1 MINTTTTTSTQDAAR
16 SNACAVASFLGDAP
30 KQVGPGYREVSRARM
45 SGTTRHPR
53 IPNPQISNLPI
64 VVDAFPGVRG
74 WSPPV

>member
-16 SNACAVASFLGDAP
+16 SRAYAVETFLGDARKP
-30 KQVGPGYREVSRARM
+30 AGHGYREVSRAGM
-45 SGTTRHPR
+45 SGTTGS
-53 IPNPQISNLPI
+53 PQLPNLPI